1 VLATTF
7 GVPAGRFDGL
17 DLDVSYIAPQ

>member
-7 GVPAGRFDGL
+7 GVPAGRFDGF